1 MPRFVLSTAAHL
13 IANAVGLILASLLL
27 PGFAIGFLGVII
39 VTLVFT
45 VVSVVLL
52 PIIRKISE
60 KKLPELLGGI
70 SLIVTFVGLI
80 VTELLV
86 ADFTIGGVANLLAA
100 TLIVWLGALIAGVLL
115 PKYLFP
121 SLAVAKDQKVNKT

>member
-1 MPRFVLSTAAHL
+1 MPNFVLSTAAHL
-13 IANAVGLILASLLL
+13 IANAVGLLLASLLL
-27 PGFAIGFLGVII
+27 PGFAIGVLGLII

-60 KKLPELLGGI
+60 KKIPELLGGL
-70 SLIVTFVGLI
+70 SLSVTFAGLI
-80 VTELLV
+80 ITELLV
-86 ADFTIGGVANLLAA
+86 SDFTIGGIANLLAA
-100 TLIVWLGALIAGVLL
+100 TLIVWLGALIAGILV

-121 SLAVAKDQKVNKT
+121 SLANKKAKT

>member
-1 MPRFVLSTAAHL
+1 MPRFVLSSAAHL
-13 IANAVGLILASLLL
+13 IANAIGLTLANILL
-27 PGFAIGFLGVII
+27 PGFSIGLLGIVI

-52 PIIRKISE
+52 PIVRKVSE
-60 KKLPELLGGI
+60 KKLPELLGGL
-70 SLIVTFVGLI
+70 SLVVTFAGLLI
-80 VTELLV
+80 TEMLV
-86 ADFTIGGVANLLAA
+86 SDFTIGGIANLLAA

-121 SLAVAKDQKVNKT
+121 SLAKPKAHT

>member
-1 MPRFVLSTAAHL
+1 MPRFVLSAAAHL
-13 IANAVGLILASLLL
+13 IANAIGLILANVLL
-27 PGFAIGFLGVII
+27 PGFSIGFLGVVI

-52 PIIRKISE
+52 PIIRKVSE
-60 KKLPELLGGI
+60 KKLPELLGGL
-70 SLIVTFVGLI
+70 SLVVTFAGLLI
-80 VTELLV
+80 TEMLV
-86 ADFTIGGVANLLAA
+86 SDFTIGGIANLLAA

-121 SLAVAKDQKVNKT
+121 SLAKPKAHT

>member
-1 MPRFVLSTAAHL
+1 M
-13 IANAVGLILASLLL
+13 
-27 PGFAIGFLGVII
+27 PGFTIGLLGIVI

-52 PIIRKISE
+52 PIVRKVSE
-60 KKLPELLGGI
+60 KKLPELLGGL
-70 SLIVTFVGLI
+70 SLVVTFAGLLI
-80 VTELLV
+80 TEMLV
-86 ADFTIGGVANLLAA
+86 SDFTIGGIANLLAA

-121 SLAVAKDQKVNKT
+121 SLAKPKAHT

>member
-1 MPRFVLSTAAHL
+1 MPRFVLSAAAHL
-13 IANAVGLILASLLL
+13 IANAIGLTLANILL
-27 PGFAIGFLGVII
+27 PGFSIGLLGIVI

-52 PIIRKISE
+52 PIVRKVSE
-60 KKLPELLGGI
+60 KKLPELLGGL
-70 SLIVTFVGLI
+70 SLVVTFAGLLI
-80 VTELLV
+80 TEMLV
-86 ADFTIGGVANLLAA
+86 SDFTIGGIANLLAA

-121 SLAVAKDQKVNKT
+121 SLAKPKAHT

>member
-86 ADFTIGGVANLLAA
+86 SDFTIGGVANLLAA

>member
-1 MPRFVLSTAAHL
+1 MPRFVLSAAAHL
-13 IANAVGLILASLLL
+13 IANAIGLILANILL
-27 PGFAIGFLGVII
+27 PGFTIGFLGIVI

-52 PIIRKISE
+52 PIIRKVSE
-60 KKLPELLGGI
+60 KKLPELLGGL
-70 SLIVTFVGLI
+70 SLVVTFAGLLI
-80 VTELLV
+80 TEMLV
-86 ADFTIGGVANLLAA
+86 SDFTIGGIANLLAA

-121 SLAVAKDQKVNKT
+121 SLAKPKAHT

>member
-1 MPRFVLSTAAHL
+1 MPRFVLSAAAHL
-13 IANAVGLILASLLL
+13 IANAVGLILANILL
-27 PGFAIGFLGVII
+27 PGFSIGFLGVVI

-52 PIIRKISE
+52 PIIRKVSE
-60 KKLPELLGGI
+60 KKLPELLGGL
-70 SLIVTFVGLI
+70 SLVVTFAGLLI
-80 VTELLV
+80 TEMLV
-86 ADFTIGGVANLLAA
+86 SDFTIGGIANLLAA

-121 SLAVAKDQKVNKT
+121 SLAKPKALT

>member
-1 MPRFVLSTAAHL
+1 MPRFVLSAAAHL
-13 IANAVGLILASLLL
+13 IANAIGLVLANILL
-27 PGFAIGFLGVII
+27 PGFTISLLGIVI

-52 PIIRKISE
+52 PIIRKVSE
-60 KKLPELLGGI
+60 KKLPELLGGL
-70 SLIVTFVGLI
+70 SLIVTFAGLLI
-80 VTELLV
+80 TEMLV
-86 ADFTIGGVANLLAA
+86 SDFTIGGIANLLAA

-121 SLAVAKDQKVNKT
+121 SLAAPKPQK

>member
-1 MPRFVLSTAAHL
+1 MPNFVLSTAAHL
-13 IANAVGLILASLLL
+13 IANAVGLLLASLLL
-27 PGFAIGFLGVII
+27 PGFAIGVLGLII

-60 KKLPELLGGI
+60 KKIPELLGGL
-70 SLIVTFVGLI
+70 SLIVTFAGLI
-80 VTELLV
+80 ITELLV
-86 ADFTIGGVANLLAA
+86 SDFTIGGIANLLAA
-100 TLIVWLGALIAGVLL
+100 TLIVWLGALIAGILV

-121 SLAVAKDQKVNKT
+121 SLANKKAKT

>member
-1 MPRFVLSTAAHL
+1 MPRFVLSAAAHL
-13 IANAVGLILASLLL
+13 IANAIGLILANILL
-27 PGFAIGFLGVII
+27 PGFTIGFLGIVI

-52 PIIRKISE
+52 PTIRKVSE
-60 KKLPELLGGI
+60 KKLPELLGGL
-70 SLIVTFVGLI
+70 SLVVTFAGLLI
-80 VTELLV
+80 TEMLV
-86 ADFTIGGVANLLAA
+86 SDFTIGGIANLLAA

-121 SLAVAKDQKVNKT
+121 SLAKPKAHT

>member
-13 IANAVGLILASLLL
+13 IANAIGLILANILL
-27 PGFAIGFLGVII
+27 PGFDISFLGIVI

-52 PIIRKISE
+52 PIIRKVSE
-60 KKLPELLGGI
+60 KKLPELLGGL
-70 SLIVTFVGLI
+70 SLVVTFAGLLI
-80 VTELLV
+80 TEMLV
-86 ADFTIGGVANLLAA
+86 SDFTIGGIANLLAA

-121 SLAVAKDQKVNKT
+121 SLAKPKAHT

>member
-1 MPRFVLSTAAHL
+1 MPRFVLSAAAHL
-13 IANAVGLILASLLL
+13 IANAIGLVLANILL
-27 PGFAIGFLGVII
+27 PGFTIGLLGIVI

-52 PIIRKISE
+52 PIVRKVSE
-60 KKLPELLGGI
+60 KKLPELLGGL
-70 SLIVTFVGLI
+70 SLVVTFAGLLI
-80 VTELLV
+80 TEMLV
-86 ADFTIGGVANLLAA
+86 SDFTIGGIANLLAA

-121 SLAVAKDQKVNKT
+121 SLAKPKAHT

>member
-1 MPRFVLSTAAHL
+1 MPRFVLSAAAHL
-13 IANAVGLILASLLL
+13 IANAIGLILANVLL
-27 PGFAIGFLGVII
+27 PGFTIGFLGVVI

-52 PIIRKISE
+52 PIIRKVSE
-60 KKLPELLGGI
+60 KKLPELLGGL
-70 SLIVTFVGLI
+70 SLVVTFAGLLI
-80 VTELLV
+80 TEMLV
-86 ADFTIGGVANLLAA
+86 SDFTIGGIANLLAA

-121 SLAVAKDQKVNKT
+121 SLAKPKAHT

>member
-1 MPRFVLSTAAHL
+1 MPRFILSAAAHL
-13 IANAVGLILASLLL
+13 FANAIGLTLANILL
-27 PGFAIGFLGVII
+27 PGFTIGFLGIVI

-52 PIIRKISE
+52 PIIRKVSE
-60 KKLPELLGGI
+60 KKLPELLGGL
-70 SLIVTFVGLI
+70 SLIVTFAGLL
-80 VTELLV
+80 VTEILV
-86 ADFTIGGVANLLAA
+86 SDFTIGGVANLLAA

-121 SLAVAKDQKVNKT
+121 ALAKPKAQT